1 MTRSPLAAL
10 ARALLLPVSA
20 SAGELAGGS
29 MDDSATIGGQ
39 SMKLEG
45 LGLRSVLRIKVYVS
59 GLYLSTPGADPV
71 THAGGKA
78 IKMHMLRALDASKI
92 ADSIEKG
99 FDKNSSA
106 EMPKLRARLDTLKGW
121 FPSVEKGDIVTIAYI
136 PGTGTTV
143 WSGTKEL
150 GTIEGEDF
158 AQAMFKVW
166 FGPSPVQGSLR
177 DGMLGK

>member
-1 MTRSPLAAL
+1 MTRS
-10 ARALLLPVSA
+10 LLLALGLLLLAPTSA
-20 SAGELAGGS
+20 SAAELAGVS
-29 MDDSATIGGQ
+29 MDDSATIGGAPL
-39 SMKLEG
+39 KLEG

-59 GLYLSTPGADPV
+59 GLYLTTPGANPV
-71 THAGGKA
+71 TDPKAKA
-78 IKMHMLRALDASKI
+78 IKMHMLRPLDASKI

-99 FDKNSSA
+99 FEKNSAS
-106 EMPKLRARLDTLKGW
+106 EMGALRARLDTLKSW
-121 FPSVEKGDIVTIAYI
+121 FPSVEKGDIVTIGYI

-143 WSGTKEL
+143 WSGTQKL

-166 FGPSPVQGSLR
+166 FGSSPVQGSLR